1 MPTKENI
8 EWMERVFS
16 AATQW
21 VEVQKQLERV
31 EAEVAAQKA
40 RLGISTTSNSASV
53 GASVSGGSAN
63 AATGGV
69 KEEKMEGV
77 ESTGAADTA
86 EQKAGRS
93 TSRTVC

>member
-1 MPTKENI
+1 MPTKDNI

-40 RLGISTTSNSASV
+40 RLGISTTANSTSA
-53 GASVSGGSAN
+53 GGLASGGGAN
-63 AATGGV
+63 TSTGGV
-69 KEEKMEGV
+69 KEERMEGV

-86 EQKAGRS
+86 EQKARRS